1 MVIMS
6 NTIHSGTY
14 LDNIDN
20 RSDNSSI
27 GSLSSFNR
35 NEIPAKNDKDMTLRK
50 ITTKSTGNNNKATTD
65 NEGWTTT
72 SPGKTKPKKNTSK
85 VASSTHLIIMAIDN
99 NKMNRK

>member
-14 LDNIDN
+14 LHNIDN

-50 ITTKSTGNNNKATTD
+50 ITTKSTG
-65 NEGWTTT
+65 TTT
-72 SPGKTKPKKNTSK
+72 RQPLTMKDGLQQAQERRNQRILT
-85 VASSTHLIIMAIDN
+85 ALQHRSSQSS
-99 NKMNRK
+99 RQ